1 MGIGTLLAPGGG
13 ATASP
18 TLAFSAL
25 AVFSVLTLMAAS
37 AVAPDALHPAAWG
50 AEEPPAFVD
59 SVTFA
64 KQPDPTVATDNL
76 ILGDIDMYYESILH
90 EEAQRVRS
98 AGHDVYESAGGI
110 KYSIYVNP
118 VDDTTNGF
126 NPFSLRDVRF
136 ALNFMIDRDRI
147 VNDLLGSGTVML
159 SALSPTHPDYFL
171 VHRDL
176 ASLGF
181 EYDLAKANR
190 LITEALRSAGASKSS
205 SGVWQ
210 HGGQPIDVKIFIR
223 DDDRVRHQIGE
234 GLAADLE
241 VLGFEV
247 KRAYGDLRDAYSTV
261 YATDPA
267 DQGWHLYTEAYTSS
281 GVIKYDN
288 AILAIF
294 YASWPGN
301 LPGGGDEHYWNY
313 ENEVLDFLTAYLY
326 LELYDSLE
334 DRARLV
340 SEANRLGVL
349 DSVRVFIANSFTVQ
363 PVRGGIT
370 GVVNSAYDGITS
382 KYTPINAQLPG
393 NDTSLSIGV
402 RHVAQSSWNPVGGF
416 TDSYSGDVWSLI
428 YDIPFVRHP
437 SGTGLLDGRNAL
449 LSVATGGPDGTL
461 AVPPD
466 AITWNPHEMAWVPT
480 NSTEAVSRVTVD
492 LRLADWHHGQP
503 MDINDILYPLVF
515 DVEHHV
521 MHGDEAI
528 LESDQHAPRQSNPDL
543 VAVRII
549 DHDTVEIYTDYW
561 HFDHDE
567 IAVDSGLWTRV
578 PWELYMA
585 MDMAV
590 HEGRA
595 DWTASAARDHSGNWL
610 DMLDRSDANLIRQYL
625 ADFRDAS
632 NAYHVPYFL
641 YENKNSAYT
650 TARYDAAM
658 SWIDS
663 MGHMV
668 ISNGPFYLSDQ
679 IVRGTDGAGTS
690 SITRMVLERFDDP
703 TYPFGRGHWGPFAD
717 FEPLSGDVLIG
728 SLAPVTGNAY
738 RYGLETRAASELA
751 VSDFNEYLA
760 MRGEMWSLRP
770 VQLDTK
776 TDPAAALSAL
786 VTLNQQN
793 ITLVNGPVID
803 VITKNVLDYANANDM
818 VLVSCCS
825 STPSNAVPGDSL
837 FRLLPDQRKHAD
849 AIVRVVTAPSAA
861 DVRHVVPVGIDN
873 PWAVELIEAT
883 RGGFEA
889 RGVSVSE
896 TITYSVDGIPAAAA
910 SLAQR
915 VTQAVNAQGG
925 DASAVAVLYVG
936 FGEGPLFLK
945 AASAHYA
952 LGDVRWF
959 GADQNTASPNVADDP
974 TSAAFAH
981 TVRFT
986 VIQPSVPDDSG
997 LVDYIHEHLKSRG
1010 IEPSP
1015 YSSYAYDAV
1024 WLLGL
1029 SILYTQSSESAD
1041 VWPQIKPT
1049 AMQYVGAIGST
1060 ELNENGD
1067 LLKDDQ
1073 YQSWLFADGAWSK
1086 YDPPPFQSRCR

>member
-1 MGIGTLLAPGGG
+1 MGTVMIHTSGGG
-13 ATASP
+13 AATSL
-18 TLAFSAL
+18 LACSAV
-25 AVFSVLTLMAAS
+25 AVFSVLTLVAAS
-37 AVAPDALHPAAWG
+37 AVSPDALHHAAWG

-64 KQPDPTVATDNL
+64 KQPSPTVATDNL
-76 ILGDIDMYYESILH
+76 ILGDIDIYYESILN
-90 EEAQRVRS
+90 EEAQRVRN
-98 AGHDVYESAGGI
+98 AGHDIYESAGGI
-110 KYSIYVNP
+110 KYAIYANP

-147 VNDLLGSGTVML
+147 VSDLLGSGAVML
-159 SALSPTHPDYFL
+159 SALTPAHPDYFL

-181 EYDLAKANR
+181 EYDLAKADL
-190 LITEALRSAGASKSS
+190 LITEALESEGASKSP
-205 SGVWQ
+205 SGAWQ
-210 HGGQPIDVKIFIR
+210 YGGQPIDVKIFIR
-223 DDDRVRHQIGE
+223 DDDRVRHQIGV

-241 VLGFEV
+241 RLGFEV
-247 KRAYGDLRDAYSTV
+247 KRTYGDLRDAYSTV
-261 YATDPA
+261 YAPDPA
-267 DQGWHLYTEAYTSS
+267 DQGWHLYTEAWTSS
-281 GVIKYDN
+281 GVIRYDN

-301 LPGGGDEHYWNY
+301 LPGGGDEHFWNY
-313 ENEVLDFLTAYLY
+313 ENEELDFLTAYLY

-334 DRARLV
+334 DRALLV
-340 SEANRLGVL
+340 SEATRLGVL
-349 DSVRVFIANSFTVQ
+349 DSVRVFVANSYTVQ

-393 NDTSLSIGV
+393 NDTSLDIGV

-416 TDSYSGDVWSLI
+416 TDSYSGDVWSLL
-428 YDIPFVRHP
+428 YDTAFVRHP

-466 AITWNPHEMAWVPT
+466 AITWNPHEMAWVQT

-492 LRLADWHHGQP
+492 LRLANWHHGQP

-528 LESDQHAPRQSNPDL
+528 MMSDQYAARQASADL
-543 VAVRII
+543 VAVRIT
-549 DHDTVEIYTDYW
+549 DRDTVEIYTDYW

-567 IAVDSGLWTRV
+567 IAAEAGLWTRV

-590 HEGRA
+590 HDRRA
-595 DWTASAARDHSGNWL
+595 DWTASNARDHSGNWL
-610 DMLDRSDANLIRQYL
+610 DMLDRSDANLIRQYF

-632 NAYHVPYFL
+632 NPYHVPYFL

-663 MGHMV
+663 KGHMV

-679 IVRGTDGAGTS
+679 VTRSTDGAGTD
-690 SITRMVLERFDDP
+690 SITRVVLERFDDP
-703 TYPFGRGHWGPFAD
+703 AYPFGRGHWGSFAD

-728 SLAPVTGNAY
+728 SLAPITGNAY
-738 RYGLETRAASELA
+738 RYGLEVRAASELA

-760 MRGEMWSLRP
+760 MRGEMWSLLP
-770 VQLDTK
+770 VQLDTR

-786 VTLNQQN
+786 ETLNRQN
-793 ITLVNGPVID
+793 IKLVDGPAID
-803 VITKNVLDYANANDM
+803 VIDRSVLDYANANDM

-825 STPSNAVPGDSL
+825 SLPSNAVPGDSL

-849 AIVRVVTAPSAA
+849 AIVRVMTTPPNA

-873 PWAVELIEAT
+873 PWAVELIEAA
-883 RGGFEA
+883 RGGLEN

-915 VTQAVNAQGG
+915 VAEAGAAQGG
-925 DASAVAVLYVG
+925 GASAVAVLYVG
-936 FGEGPLFLK
+936 FGEGPLLLK
-945 AASAHYA
+945 AASAHHV

-974 TSAAFAH
+974 ASAAFAH
-981 TVRFT
+981 KVRFT
-986 VIQPSVPDDSG
+986 AVQPSVPDDSG
-997 LVDYIHEHLKSRG
+997 LVDHIREHLQSRG

-1015 YSSYAYDAV
+1015 YSSYAYDTV

-1029 SILYTQSSESAD
+1029 SILYAQSSDPAD
-1041 VWPQIKPT
+1041 VQPQIKPT

-1073 YQSWLFADGAWSK
+1073 YQSWLFENGAWLR
-1086 YDPPPFQSRCR
+1086 YDPIMICR